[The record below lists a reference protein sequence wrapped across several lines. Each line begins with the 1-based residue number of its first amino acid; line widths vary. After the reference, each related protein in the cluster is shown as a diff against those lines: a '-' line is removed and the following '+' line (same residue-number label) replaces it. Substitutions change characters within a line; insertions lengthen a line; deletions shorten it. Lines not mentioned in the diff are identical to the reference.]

1 MTTFIKKQKEDCANS
16 SLSISTITTAGN
28 LLQTSSSNTN
38 LTNTNNVVPKTQ
50 INLFNQ
56 SQKQSNKQ
64 QLITKNI
71 KKSEPLKIIP
81 KEEAITINVKAK
93 RNNNSS
99 NKQKMQKQKKENSGP
114 TTKRGMSQS
123 QKIPNKALRLTN
135 EKNKSCSNIKTIA
148 ATSKNPKLPIEEK
161 HRDISN
167 TEKKKAYA
175 RSFIG
180 IKSNNDPNKKS
191 SSTTNSNVNSTNNSA
206 YNTIKSTSKSKNNA
220 KFNSLRPTSRAKLS
234 DGNKKE
240 KVTKHLTSTNINRKK
255 NDRTLTLDIK
265 NASTP
270 TLKVLAPTIDTETER
285 EKYKDKME
293 EIDTINDTNLTSLL
307 YLISKCENILTNQFN
322 DYIKNSFMLSDR
334 TNEQLLSKNISQNE
348 LMSEID
354 SFFSSISE
362 LNAKIKLFP
371 NPSSSQMTIKDESEQ
386 RKLIYNECFEQC
398 FKHFKDIQ
406 LLLIALSKQQ
416 TTISSTQK
424 NPRKV
429 SKKVLMS
436 KKKSKLLS
444 KKKFKNNYSDSDN
457 VEEDTFIGDNPVR
470 VNVPRMNEFNVKKPK
485 EQNLKY
491 KPYQERS
498 DIFESDEDDPNI
510 SGASKI
516 VIGEIEGYKDIIEKD
531 KVDMFKHQRSKSS
544 FNLHNKI
551 SKRDYFKNIRILDE
565 DNEISDL
572 EDEFESSEEE
582 DNFEED
588 NELKI
593 IDDEYKFEDE
603 GIKKRNK
610 NHLIPYHIS
619 KISFCKIFDDNGN
632 YKIKE
637 DFENVNIP
645 LSKKQLKKLKSKSKR
660 VFNKQSS
667 KGNLEIQSVGK
678 ECIVF

>member
-28 LLQTSSSNTN
+28 LLPTSSSNTN
-38 LTNTNNVVPKTQ
+38 LTNANNAVPKTQ

-56 SQKQSNKQ
+56 SQKQNNKQ
-64 QLITKNI
+64 QPKNI

-81 KEEAITINVKAK
+81 KEEVITINVKAK
-93 RNNNSS
+93 RSNNSS
-99 NKQKMQKQKKENSGP
+99 NKPKMIKQKNSGP
-114 TTKRGMSQS
+114 STKRGMSQS

-148 ATSKNPKLPIEEK
+148 ATSKKPKLPNEDNH

-180 IKSNNDPNKKS
+180 IKANSDTNKKS
-191 SSTTNSNVNSTNNSA
+191 NTNSTNNSA
-206 YNTIKSTSKSKNNA
+206 YNTIKSTSENNNKNSA
-220 KFNSLRPTSRAKLS
+220 KYNSLRPTSRAKLS
-234 DGNKKE
+234 EGNKKE

-255 NDRTLTLDIK
+255 TLTMDIK

-270 TLKVLAPTIDTETER
+270 TLKVLTPRIDIATER

-307 YLISKCENILTNQFN
+307 YLISKCENILTNQFS
-322 DYIKNSFMLSDR
+322 DYIKNTFIISDK

-386 RKLIYNECFEQC
+386 RRLIYNECFEQC

-416 TTISSTQK
+416 TKTEK
-424 NPRKV
+424 KPRKV

-444 KKKFKNNYSDSDN
+444 QKKFKNNYSDSDN
-457 VEEDTFIGDNPVR
+457 VEEDTFIGDNPIR

-498 DIFESDEDDPNI
+498 DIFESDDDDQNI

-582 DNFEED
+582 DEFDED

-637 DFENVNIP
+637 NFENMNIP

-660 VFNKQSS
+660 LFNKQSS